1 MQMLYTSSG
10 LDAINL
16 ILSSVGESPVNSLAE
31 SQSVDVDNAIS
42 TLMGVSRTIQ
52 RKGWE
57 FNTRSSISVLP
68 DKTNNQIRYNPTW
81 ISISSDDDK
90 TYVKR
95 GDYLYNLTDSTF
107 TFEKAISLNIIEAVD
122 FEDLPDVFKTYI
134 VTKAAIQF
142 QTRYLGDDSVSQELV
157 QEYSEAYSDIVQYS
171 IDTGTNMFEID
182 GMADMLER
190 QN

>member
-1 MQMLYTSSG
+1 MQMLYASSE

-42 TLMGVSRTIQ
+42 TLTGVSRAIQ

-57 FNTRSSISVLP
+57 FNTRSSVSVLP

-157 QEYSEAYSDIVQYS
+157 QEYSEAYSDIMQYS

-190 QN
+190 RN

>member
-1 MQMLYTSSG
+1 MLYASSE

-42 TLMGVSRTIQ
+42 TLEGVSRTIQ

-57 FNTRSSISVLP
+57 FNTRSSVSVLP

-90 TYVKR
+90 IYVKR